1 LLVLLRLN
9 FLRKFL
15 AHKTA
20 TFHIQKRWQQAKTE
34 QKMKFKSR
42 KDILFQTLTFGLS
55 GLFIGIS
62 LFRIF
67 SNGKINFE
75 LIWSDILMFIV
86 IGFLLWLNFG
96 TKYELTQTELK
107 YKSGPISGKIE
118 IERIKEII
126 KGKSLWSGLKPAT
139 ARNGLIIKYDKYEE
153 IYISPKTNDSFV
165 EKILEYNS
173 KIKITTE

>member
-1 LLVLLRLN
+1 MFMKP
-9 FLRKFL
+9 FLPFGRN
-15 AHKTA
+15 TSY
-20 TFHIQKRWQQAKTE
+20 TKRWQQAKTE

-42 KDILFQTLTFGLS
+42 KDILFQILTFGLS

-75 LIWSDILMFIV
+75 FIWSDILMFIV
-86 IGFLLWLNFG
+86 IGFLIWLGLG
-96 TKYELTQTELK
+96 TNYELTQTELK
-107 YKSGPISGKIE
+107 YKSGPIGGKIE
-118 IERIKEII
+118 IDKIHEII
-126 KGKSLWSGLKPAT
+126 KGKTLWSGFKPAT
-139 ARNGLIIKYDKYEE
+139 ARNGLIIKYEKYNE

-165 EKILEYNS
+165 KKILELND

>member
-1 LLVLLRLN
+1 MNKILGIILTITLLISCKN
-9 FLRKFL
+9 SE
-15 AHKTA
+15 
-20 TFHIQKRWQQAKTE
+20 KTE
-34 QKMKFKSR
+34 TENSS
-42 KDILFQTLTFGLS
+42 DS
-55 GLFIGIS
+55 GI
-62 LFRIF
+62 
-67 SNGKINFE
+67 
-75 LIWSDILMFIV
+75 
-86 IGFLLWLNFG
+86 
-96 TKYELTQTELK
+96 ELTQTELK

>member
-1 LLVLLRLN
+1 
-9 FLRKFL
+9 
-15 AHKTA
+15 
-20 TFHIQKRWQQAKTE
+20 
-34 QKMKFKSR
+34 MKFKSR

-126 KGKSLWSGLKPAT
+126 KQK
-139 ARNGLIIKYDKYEE
+139 
-153 IYISPKTNDSFV
+153 
-165 EKILEYNS
+165 
-173 KIKITTE
+173 

>member
-1 LLVLLRLN
+1 L
-9 FLRKFL
+9 K
-15 AHKTA
+15 HA
-20 TFHIQKRWQQAKTE
+20 TKHIQQRWQQAKTE